1 MPHLPR
7 VFPYLL
13 ALLLLGGCVTVN
25 IYFPAAE
32 AEQAART
39 IVKDVLQGADRVNT
53 NEPAPAPAAP
63 EPQSRLWRGLLD
75 LLVPPARAAAN
86 IHIDTPAI
94 ARLRRALKARAGQ
107 LAPFYRSG
115 AIGFGNDGFVA
126 IRDLGKVPLRDRN
139 RLKKLVADENRD
151 RRALYREIAHAN
163 GHPEW
168 EDEIRRTFAKVW
180 VDEAPAGY
188 WYQDAAGQWHRK

>member
-1 MPHLPR
+1 MPHSLRSLPTL
-7 VFPYLL
+7 F
-13 ALLLLGGCVTVN
+13 ALLLLGACVTVN

-39 IVKDVLQGADRVNT
+39 IVKDVLQGAKGASP
-53 NEPAPAPAAP
+53 PATPAAP
-63 EPQSRLWRGLLD
+63 EPQSRLWWRLLD

-94 ARLRRALKARAGQ
+94 ARLRAALKARAGQ

-115 AIGFGNDGFVA
+115 AIGLGHDGFVA
-126 IRDLGKVPLRDRN
+126 IRDLGQVPLRDRN

-151 RRALYREIAHAN
+151 RRALYREIANAN

-168 EDEIRRTFAKVW
+168 QDEIRATFARVW
-180 VDEAPAGY
+180 VEEAPAGY
-188 WYQDAAGQWHRK
+188 WYQDAAGRWHRK